1 MPLPKAPTT
10 PGERLDIKEASRHK
24 AKLPAAR
31 RRRTRAADAGADSEA
46 TIPALQVTA
55 TPLPQT
61 SQPGSAQKP
70 ALLSAAPAPQPA
82 TAQPAAAGP
91 AVAGPAAAQPAAPQP
106 AAATRGRAHRAAAAR
121 PDAPLPLEQ
130 IETRTTTDAASHT
143 TATAPGMA
151 GTTPRTAATV
161 PAQAPAGT
169 PAPAGIPAFAAA
181 PASATSQA
189 GATSQA
195 SDTPQAVTSAPT
207 TAGGQGTRA
216 HHRRHRAT
224 GTDATARKLFV
235 LDTNVLM
242 HDPTALF
249 RFQEHDVFLPMITLE
264 ELDDHKRGMSEVSR
278 HARQVSR
285 SLDELL
291 AGIEGSIEQGIP
303 LDRLGHSDATGRL
316 FLQTRV
322 LEAPL
327 PEALPPGKADNRILS
342 VTAALRQVF
351 PERQVVLVSKD
362 INMRIKA
369 RSLGLPAE
377 DYFNDQVTDDL
388 DLLYSGSL
396 ALPADFWQ
404 THGKDMESWQ
414 DGGMTYYRIRGPLV
428 PSMLLNQFVYLE
440 EDGGTPLFAQVR
452 EREGDQAV
460 LRVVRDYTQARHAI
474 WGITA
479 RNREQNFALN
489 LLLDPDIDF
498 VTLLGQAGTGKT
510 LLALTAGLAQTLD
523 QKRFT
528 EIIMTRATV
537 PVGDDIGY
545 LPGTEEEKMQPWM
558 GALEDNLEVLNR
570 GSAGG
575 EWGRAAAA
583 DLIRSRIRVKSMSF
597 MRGRTFNNKYLIIDE
612 AQNLTPKQM
621 KTLATRAGPGTK
633 IVCLGNIA
641 QIDTPYLTEASS
653 GLTYVVERFK
663 GWKHG
668 GHLTLQRGERSR
680 LADFAADVL

>member
-46 TIPALQVTA
+46 TIPASQVTA
-55 TPLPQT
+55 TPLPPT
-61 SQPGSAQKP
+61 GQPGSAQKP

-82 TAQPAAAGP
+82 TDRPAAAG
-91 AVAGPAAAQPAAPQP
+91 
-106 AAATRGRAHRAAAAR
+106 

-130 IETRTTTDAASHT
+130 VETRTTTGAASHT
-143 TATAPGMA
+143 TATAPGVA
-151 GTTPRTAATV
+151 GTTPRTAAAV
-161 PAQAPAGT
+161 PPQAAAGA
-169 PAPAGIPAFAAA
+169 PAPAGIPASAATPA
-181 PASATSQA
+181 STTRQASATSQA
-189 GATSQA
+189 SA
-195 SDTPQAVTSAPT
+195 TPQAVTSAPT
-207 TAGGQGTRA
+207 TAGGQAPRA

-291 AGIEGSIEQGIP
+291 ADVEGSIEQGIP
-303 LDRLGHSDATGRL
+303 LNRLGHSDATGRL

-322 LEAPL
+322 LDAPL

-351 PERQVVLVSKD
+351 PAQQVVLVSKD

-396 ALPADFWQ
+396 ALPADFWE
-404 THGKDMESWQ
+404 THGRDMEAWQ
-414 DGGMTYYRIRGPLV
+414 DNGASFYRIRGPLV
-428 PSMLLNQFVYLE
+428 PQMLVNQFLYL

-452 EREGDQAV
+452 EREGNTAV
-460 LRVVRDYTQARHAI
+460 LRVVRDFTQARHAI

-523 QKRFT
+523 QKRFS

-537 PVGDDIGY
+537 PVGDDIGF
-545 LPGTEEEKMQPWM
+545 LPGTEEEKMAPWM
-558 GALEDNLEVLNR
+558 GALEDNLEVLNQ

-583 DLIRSRIRVKSMSF
+583 DLIRSRIRIKSMSF